1 MPKATQRQKPQTQ
14 FGRKF
19 RDNLKAEEL
28 AQLIALREDGAKWKV
43 VLKET
48 GLSHSKA
55 ELAWMEHE
63 AEQAGFKVVPLTSA
77 FVAYGRNDL
86 KIGWGPIMVWTQS
99 SEGKVREA
107 WKQATN
113 LHSDGQRVGRGG
125 RFKFDEPELYVGELK
140 PTGTD
145 IPKDHSLVREVA
157 REDALSSRIMKLE
170 PEQVKRVYE
179 QYTGKKVGKGWTKA
193 KLALEITKAMKAKG
207 EGAASLA
214 NA

>member
-1 MPKATQRQKPQTQ
+1 MPQRQQKKEAV

-19 RDNLKAEEL
+19 RDNLKADEL
-28 AQLIALREDGAKWKV
+28 DHLLRLREEGAKWKV

-63 AEQAGFKVVPLTSA
+63 AEGAGFTVVPLSA
-77 FVAYGRNDL
+77 SFVSFARNDL

-157 REDALSSRIMKLE
+157 REDALSSRIMRLE
-170 PEQVKRVYE
+170 PAQIRRVYE
-179 QYTGKKVGKGWTKA
+179 EYTGKKAAKGWTPA

-207 EGAASLA
+207 QGASALT

>member
-1 MPKATQRQKPQTQ
+1 MPKTTK
-14 FGRKF
+14 FGTKF

-28 AQLIALREDGAKWKV
+28 KALINLRENGAKWKQ

-63 AEQAGFKVVPLTSA
+63 AEGAGFAVEALNPA
-77 FVAYGRNDL
+77 FVDYARNTL

-125 RFKFDEPELYVGELK
+125 RFKFDEPELYIGELK

-145 IPKDHSLVREVA
+145 IPKDHTLVREVA

-170 PEQVKRVYE
+170 PDQVKSVYE
-179 QYTGKKVGKGWTKA
+179 KYTGKKVTKGWTKA

-207 EGAASLA
+207 EGATAFA